1 MKAIVFAA
9 MFLFVVGF
17 ATATEN
23 TCFDVRACVDGSDWV
38 TVDGGHLT
46 LAHNN
51 YQPIGS
57 PGDCP
62 EDYWNV
68 IFIDDQP
75 ISLTYH
81 DGQYWQGDAVFDVPV
96 SLEGIDTFTKNFGR
110 GDVTQDGNTLY
121 IDDND
126 EPSGDIY
133 SLNICGPQQQE
144 VPEFG
149 LIAGMVAVVGAAGA
163 FIILR
168 RK

>member
-23 TCFDVRACVDGSDWV
+23 TCFDVRACVDGSEWV

-51 YQPIGS
+51 YNPIGS
-57 PGDCP
+57 TEDCP
-62 EDYWNV
+62 LDYQNV
-68 IFIDDQP
+68 IFIDDEP
-75 ISLTYH
+75 VSLTYH
-81 DGQYWQGDAVFDVPV
+81 DGQYWQGDVPFDVQV
-96 SLEGIDTFTKNFGR
+96 ALEGIDNFTQNLGR
-110 GDVTQDGNTLY
+110 GDVTQDDNILF
-121 IDDND
+121 IDDD
-126 EPSGDIY
+126 DYSSGDIY
-133 SLNICGPQQQE
+133 SLNICGPPHAE